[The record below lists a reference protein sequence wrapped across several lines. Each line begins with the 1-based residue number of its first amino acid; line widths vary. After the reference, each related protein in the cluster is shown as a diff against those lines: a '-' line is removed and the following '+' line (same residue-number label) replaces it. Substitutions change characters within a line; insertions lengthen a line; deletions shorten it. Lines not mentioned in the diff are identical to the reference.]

1 MKNTQRKAY
10 ISRTKTENY
19 RWSKINRIPKE
30 NLLDNTQK
38 KHLNFEQGIRV
49 K

>member
-19 RWSKINRIPKE
+19 HDLRLIE
-30 NLLDNTQK
+30 YQK
-38 KHLNFEQGIRV
+38 KTC
-49 K
+49 